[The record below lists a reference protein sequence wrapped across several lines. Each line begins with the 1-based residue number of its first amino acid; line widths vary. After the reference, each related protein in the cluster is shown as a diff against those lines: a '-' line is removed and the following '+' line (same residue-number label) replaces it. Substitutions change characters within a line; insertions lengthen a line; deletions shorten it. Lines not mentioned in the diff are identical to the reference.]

1 MELRRSTRVRQR
13 PRWFADYVVDF
24 PVRRSRVKPMLKAD
38 DVPRQPEKVAVLP
51 LPEALQELPVERL
64 RQAEEVTVSSPQPV
78 MADPEVELVQLE
90 EECLPSPEPVI
101 ALPWPEFDQTV
112 EMALPSPQPAQVL
125 VEEEAGQTE
134 VVELPSPQVVVGHPR
149 LSSLGS
155 PVAEIPPVQPSPV
168 RQPSPQPSPVME
180 PTRRGFAALGEG
192 VVWHLFRNVEA
203 TLVGGIIFPIFS
215 SLM

>member
-1 MELRRSTRVRQR
+1 MEPRRSTRVRQR
-13 PRWFADYVVDF
+13 PHWFADYVVDF
-24 PVRRSRVKPMLKAD
+24 PVRKSRVKPMLKAD
-38 DVPRQPEKVAVLP
+38 DVPQQPEKVAVLP
-51 LPEALQELPVERL
+51 LPEPLQELPVERL
-64 RQAEEVTVSSPQPV
+64 RQAEEVTESSPQPV
-78 MADPEVELVQLE
+78 MANPEVELVQLE

-134 VVELPSPQVVVGHPR
+134 EVELPSPQVVVGHPR
-149 LSSLGS
+149 LSSIGS
-155 PVAEIPPVQPSPV
+155 PVAEIPPEQPSPV
-168 RQPSPQPSPVME
+168 RQPSPMRDPL
-180 PTRRGFAALGEG
+180 RRGFAALGEG

-215 SLM
+215 SLI